1 MSRRSRLLRSVL
13 LVAILSVLALPL
25 VGMPQAASETVGQ
38 DSGGGLRLR
47 SRILDA
53 PADRVQALRAAAE
66 IPIGTQRHVVLQL
79 DRIPN
84 ASERKA
90 LEATGIKLVQY
101 LSDRGW
107 FATVKGGLTA
117 EAISRVRGSWNIL
130 PADRLAPSLARG
142 PIPAHAVAP
151 DGRIWIE
158 ILAFGDADFDALA
171 AEVHARGGTVD
182 ATVRPFD
189 TIFASVPDGSLA
201 GLAGVDG
208 IQRIEP
214 IAPPSRPEMNRAR
227 NYLNQP
233 AVLAPPYSLTGA
245 GVDVGVHDYGHA
257 FRHTDYYNRWSQGDL
272 SAGQPFSV
280 VLHPTMTA
288 GAIGGDGTLISSFA
302 GMAPGAN
309 VVTYSYAATPCCEAN
324 NYSDIVLE
332 LQNGGDVAN
341 NSWGYF
347 CDDASPLPF
356 GNYTTQA
363 RVFDRQVLGMD
374 SNGNSVGDPMVVV
387 FSGGN
392 ERDKTQCAQITE
404 KVAPFRNYGS
414 INQPKPAKN
423 PIVVGAVDSA
433 DDRMSSF
440 SSWGPTSDGR
450 LRPDIVAAGVHSGT
464 YASGISE
471 LDNCF
476 GNPVG
481 ASNQQCYRAAN
492 NSNTQ
497 YGGYAWFSET
507 SAAAAMVS
515 GNAALFIQDYRST
528 HAGANPPPSM
538 VKAHFIHTARDLSD
552 STSWYNPGPDY
563 ASGYGLLNIQAAVDQ
578 LRSGGFAYDCVDNG
592 QSKTITLAVPAG
604 TANVK
609 VTLVWDDV
617 PGTPATTAPALV
629 NDLDLV
635 VTDASGVRRYPWTLN
650 PASPAADAVR
660 TAEDHLNNAEQVFA
674 DGSVPAGNWTVTVRG
689 TAVPSGPQCYSLVY
703 PPLAGGSCPEGAACD
718 DGNVCTTNDTCS
730 GGVCVGGGTLNCD
743 DSVPCTSDSCNPG
756 SGCVHA
762 PTVCTPLDQCHDAGT
777 CDAATGVCSN
787 PPKADGTVCDDQD
800 PNTGPDTCVA
810 GVCQS
815 PLVIQLVSFTAT
827 VERRSVRLDWTTAS
841 EIDTAGFR
849 ILRGRPGAEPQVISG
864 AALIAPMGNEFAGAS
879 YTFSDTGRLAAGT
892 VSYYLEDVD
901 LQGNAARRGPVT
913 ITIPKAM
920 PSSPRGKRN

>member
-13 LVAILSVLALPL
+13 LVAILSLLTLPL
-25 VGMPQAASETVGQ
+25 VGMPQAASGTVGR
-38 DSGGGLRLR
+38 DSGGGVRLQ
-47 SRILDA
+47 SRILDV
-53 PADRVQALRAAAE
+53 PVDRVQALRAAAE
-66 IPIGTQRHVVLQL
+66 IPVGTQRHVILQL

-90 LEATGIKLVQY
+90 LEASGIKLVQY

-117 EAISRVRGSWNIL
+117 EAMSRVRGSWNIL
-130 PADRLAPSLARG
+130 PDDRLAPSLARG

-182 ATVRPFD
+182 STVRPFD
-189 TIFASVPDGSLA
+189 TVFASVPEGSLA

-208 IQRIEP
+208 IEWIEP
-214 IAPPSRPEMNRAR
+214 IAPPSQPEMNRAR
-227 NYLNQP
+227 TFLNQP
-233 AVLAPPYSLTGA
+233 PVLAPPYSLTGA
-245 GVDVGVHDYGHA
+245 GVNVGVHDGGHA
-257 FRHTDYYNRWSQGDL
+257 FRHTDYYNRWSQGDA

-309 VVTYSYAATPCCEAN
+309 IVTYSYSSTPCCEAN
-324 NYSDIVLE
+324 NFSDIVLE

-341 NSWGYF
+341 NSWGYS
-347 CDDASPLPF
+347 CTDLPY
-356 GNYTTQA
+356 GDYTMQA
-363 RVFDRQVLGMD
+363 RVFDRQVLGKD
-374 SNGNSVGDPMVVV
+374 SNGNTVGDAMVVV

-392 ERDKTQCAQITE
+392 ERNKTECAQISE
-404 KVAPFRNYGS
+404 KVAPYRNYGS
-414 INQPKPAKN
+414 VNQPKPAKN
-423 PIVVGAVDSA
+423 PIIVGAVDSA
-433 DDRMSSF
+433 NDRMSSF

-476 GNPVG
+476 GSPTG
-481 ASNQQCYRAAN
+481 ASNQQCYRTTN

-497 YGGYAWFSET
+497 FSGYAWFSET

-528 HAGANPPPSM
+528 HASANPPPSL

-563 ASGYGLLNIQAAVDQ
+563 ASGYGVLNLQAAVDQ
-578 LRSGGFAYDCVDNG
+578 LRSGGFTHDCVDTG

-604 TANVK
+604 MASVK
-609 VTLVWDDV
+609 ITLVWDDV

-650 PASPAADAVR
+650 PASPSADAVR
-660 TAEDHLNNAEQVFA
+660 TAEDHLNNVEQVFA

-689 TAVPSGPQCYSLVY
+689 TTVPSGPQCYSLVY
-703 PPLAGGSCPEGAACD
+703 PPLAGGSCPD
-718 DGNVCTTNDTCS
+718 
-730 GGVCVGGGTLNCD
+730 
-743 DSVPCTSDSCNPG
+743 
-756 SGCVHA
+756 
-762 PTVCTPLDQCHDAGT
+762 VCTPLDQCHDAGT
-777 CDAATGVCSN
+777 CDTTTGVCSN

-800 PNTGPDTCVA
+800 PNTGPDMCQA
-810 GVCQS
+810 GICQG

-827 VERRSVRLDWTTAS
+827 VERRGVRLDWTTAS

-864 AALIAPMGNEFAGAS
+864 AALIAPKGSEFTGAS
-879 YTFSDTGRLAAGT
+879 YSFSDTGRLAAGP
-892 VSYYLEDVD
+892 VSYYLEDIN
-901 LQGNAARRGPVT
+901 LHGNATRRGPVT
-913 ITIPKAM
+913 VTIPKAM
-920 PSSPRGKRN
+920 PSGPRGKRN